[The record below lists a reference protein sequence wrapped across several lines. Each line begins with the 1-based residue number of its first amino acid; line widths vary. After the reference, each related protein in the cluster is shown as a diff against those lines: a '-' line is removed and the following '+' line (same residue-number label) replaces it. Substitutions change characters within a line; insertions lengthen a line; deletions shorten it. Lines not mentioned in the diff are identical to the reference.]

1 MKKNNIL
8 GLTVAIITASMIF
21 IGCQNTE
28 TSSGDSTGSS
38 NGSTVTESSMS
49 DDDND
54 VQSISGTI
62 SDIRDMQFVLEVD
75 DKAYLFSYDSK
86 PEDLDNIKDGDK
98 VKVNYTGELS
108 DVDAF
113 TGSIISIEKE

>member
-62 SDIRDMQFVLEVD
+62 INNFHETPDNYLEIMSELTSLSPAVVKIAVMANTEQDVLDVM
-75 DKAYLFSYDSK
+75 
-86 PEDLDNIKDGDK
+86 
-98 VKVNYTGELS
+98 NYTRGFKTLNAE
-108 DVDAF
+108 
-113 TGSIISIEKE
+113 